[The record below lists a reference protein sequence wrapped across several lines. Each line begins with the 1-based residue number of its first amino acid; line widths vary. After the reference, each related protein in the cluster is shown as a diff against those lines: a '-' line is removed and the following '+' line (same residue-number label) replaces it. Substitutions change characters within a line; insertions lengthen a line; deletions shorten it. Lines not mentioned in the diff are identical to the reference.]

1 MRSKQGAEGN
11 FTDGSGIIP
20 GEDPESSAD
29 EDGMNSGEL
38 VAGIEATG
46 DVRQDKT

>member
-1 MRSKQGAEGN
+1 MGVVSFQVR
-11 FTDGSGIIP
+11 TP
-20 GEDPESSAD
+20 SSAD